1 MSTTAIQAGNG
12 NRGAGALPGSS
23 DSVTVRRG
31 DTLSAIAERHGVS
44 LEALLAANPQIRNP
58 DRIFVG
64 DRIELPQAERSVSVQ
79 RGDTLA
85 GIAARFGVGLDA
97 LIAANPQLRDPD
109 LIFPGELLRLP
120 AAAAATPAAPAP
132 GTPAPAAAP
141 AGRIEP
147 GRLPDTAGLT
157 EGQRFDL
164 YAAQVQQHGDAAVQA
179 DLAAGRRVILA
190 LRNDTATRIN
200 EGRGAYDDRM
210 VVLWRD
216 AAGQGHAVELRAN
229 TEPSGQY
236 EPGGPYTRR
245 AIGGDYNGDGRGDQG
260 RLADGSYAFTRGS
273 FLGARALLAGNDQ
286 VTERDTNH
294 NGRFD
299 DGVRAARGDYG
310 MHIHIGGQGNTGSA
324 GCLTLPPAEHA
335 RLFEALGSQ
344 NTVRAVVLNTARLE
358 AAAPAAE
365 AIPAPAPA
373 AGSRTLT
380 EADWQRA
387 AQTLGV
393 DVATIKAVAEVE
405 ASRSGFLA
413 DGRPKILFEA
423 HQFSERT
430 GGRFDRSHPGISS
443 PRWNRDLY
451 VGGAGEHTRLAE
463 ALALD
468 RTAALESAS
477 WGRFQ
482 IMGFNHEAAGF
493 ANVDDFVAAMRQGE
507 GRQLDAFVNFIRAD
521 AAMHRA
527 LQAHDWAGFAE
538 RYNGERYAENQYDT
552 RLADAYRRHAH

>member
-1 MSTTAIQAGNG
+1 MSTTAIQAGSST
-12 NRGAGALPGSS
+12 RGAGTLASSS
-23 DSVTVRRG
+23 DSITVRRG

-44 LEALLAANPQIRNP
+44 LQALLEANPQIRNP

-64 DRIELPQAERSVSVQ
+64 DRIELPAAERSVTVQ

-85 GIAARFGVGLDA
+85 GIAARFGVALDA

-120 AAAAATPAAPAP
+120 SAAAPAAPA
-132 GTPAPAAAP
+132 GTPAPRPDA
-141 AGRIEP
+141 AGRIMP

-157 EGQRFDL
+157 EGQRFEL

-190 LRNDTATRIN
+190 LRNDTDTRIN
-200 EGRGAYDDRM
+200 TGRGAYDDRM

-216 AAGQGHAVELRAN
+216 ASGQGHAVELRAN

-260 RLADGSYAFTRGS
+260 RLADGTYAFTRGS

-299 DGVRAARGDYG
+299 DGVRTARGSYG

-358 AAAPAAE
+358 APAAAAE
-365 AIPAPAPA
+365 PAPAPA
-373 AGSRTLT
+373 ATTTGSRTLT

-468 RTAALESAS
+468 PTAALESAS

-493 ANVDDFVAAMRQGE
+493 ANVEDFVADMRQGE

-521 AAMHRA
+521 ATMHRA

-552 RLADAYRRHAH
+552 RLAEAYRRHAH